1 MKKTTII
8 LFSCALILIV
18 AGAVLCFIGTQT
30 GDVFD
35 NTVISDTP
43 VSMDIGKDINTIVID
58 LDEVT
63 VNVNSTTDDHSY
75 IKTTNVDEKYVKS
88 KSSTEL
94 NITDKTDY
102 LDLVMDTVQNFTGLR
117 NVFFREQVTTGAK
130 TVDIFISEKGDVD
143 LTKLKI
149 VTNKGVVKINDM
161 HTKTL
166 YYIEVKEATEYITLN
181 NVDASDI
188 TLNVADG
195 SVNLTDCTASHES
208 TNVWSTNGIKANL
221 GSGTFYMTPS
231 SDNDCKYY
239 YNLSATNGSITAPK
253 EELIV
258 KNENVSTYNDGVPVD
273 KNTTAELTPNAPTD
287 GKNDTE
293 EVGSIT
299 FVTVVN
305 ENGSV
310 VIQKT
315 AEDHKESE
323 KTE

>member
-43 VSMDIGKDINTIVID
+43 VSIDIGENIKTIVID

-63 VNVNSTTDDHSY
+63 VNVNSTTDDSSY
-75 IKTTNVDEKYVKS
+75 IKTTNVDEKYLKS

-94 NITDKTDY
+94 NITDKTDF
-102 LDLVMDTVQNFTGLR
+102 LDLVLDTVQNFAGLR
-117 NVFFREQVTTGAK
+117 NVFFREQVNTGAK
-130 TVDIFISEKGDVD
+130 TVDIYISEKGDVD

-181 NVDASDI
+181 DVDASDI
-188 TLNVADG
+188 TLNVTDG

-208 TNVWSTNGIKANL
+208 TNVWSTNGIKATL

-231 SDNDCKYY
+231 ADKNCTYY
-239 YNLSATNGSITAPK
+239 YNLSATNGSITAPND
-253 EELIV
+253 ELII

-273 KNTTAELTPNAPTD
+273 KDTLTESAPDSSGD
-287 GKNDTE
+287 GGKDTE
-293 EVGSIT
+293 EAENIT

-315 AEDHKESE
+315 AEDPKESE
-323 KTE
+323 KSE